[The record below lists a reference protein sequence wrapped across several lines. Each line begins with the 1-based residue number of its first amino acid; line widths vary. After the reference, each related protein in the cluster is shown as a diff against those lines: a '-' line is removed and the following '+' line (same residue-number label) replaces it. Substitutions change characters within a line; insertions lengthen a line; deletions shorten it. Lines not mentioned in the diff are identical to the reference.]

1 MEREPLL
8 HVFVMER
15 GQNSEGAGICGMGS
29 GLQRGGMITQDHDPV
44 GIKFAHT
51 VQDGAHDF
59 FVKILDRT
67 DLSFQISF
75 VTHFIGCF
83 HMDENKIH
91 VFQSGQRSL
100 RFPDIIGVG
109 ITGGAGDPNDL
120 KTGIDT
126 DSIEEVH
133 CRNHPALQLILIG
146 EPDHP
151 GRPALPPQPYG
162 RGRSFSGR

>member
-1 MEREPLL
+1 MITRADQKTTRTGVLFMEREPLL

-44 GIKFAHT
+44 GIKFANT

-75 VTHFIGCF
+75 VTHFIGASTW
-83 HMDENKIH
+83 I
-91 VFQSGQRSL
+91 
-100 RFPDIIGVG
+100 
-109 ITGGAGDPNDL
+109 
-120 KTGIDT
+120 KTK
-126 DSIEEVH
+126 SMSFNAARAAV
-133 CRNHPALQLILIG
+133 
-146 EPDHP
+146 
-151 GRPALPPQPYG
+151 ALPI
-162 RGRSFSGR
+162 